1 MRRVNKLHDF
11 GFYEESPEAYF
22 NSGDRALIKLTSNI
36 AYGGGG
42 SAPSAPTQQTITQN
56 TIPEQLMPTALRLLG
71 RVEALT
77 DVNKVPYQV
86 YGGQRMAGL
95 NPLQQQAYEGTAAL
109 GPSSQTSQA
118 TGFAGLAG
126 LQAQQL
132 AGSYQP
138 MRERQFYQPM
148 DVSYMGVQAPE
159 LQQYQMSDP
168 RQVQGQGYE
177 QISMAAPERVG
188 IGQLQQYQM
197 AGPERV
203 QAEKFGAGTAREYMS
218 PYMQDVVEQQKQA
231 AVQDYARNLPSL
243 QAAGVR
249 AGARGGTREALLQAE
264 ARKGLQERL
273 GGIEATGR
281 QQAFQQA
288 QQQFTADRAAQLQA
302 QQLNQAAGL
311 TAGQANLQALLG
323 TQQLGTQAGLQA
335 ALANQQAGL
344 TTGQQNLA
352 AEQARRQLMAQQGLQ
367 AQLANQQAGLTQG
380 QANLQAALQ
389 TQGLG
394 AQQALQAQQLN
405 QAAQLQA
412 QQQALGQRG
421 QMAQFGL
428 QGAQLGEQSR
438 QFGANLGLQGIQQ
451 QLAAAQALGGLG
463 QQEFGQRQAALQ
475 AQMGAGSQLQA
486 MEQQRLEQQ
495 YQDFLAQQRY
505 PYSQLGFLSDVLR
518 GIPTS
523 QSAQSIYAAQ
533 PSMVNQLAGAGMTA
547 YGLGNLFGRG
557 G

>member
-22 NSGDRALIKLTSNI
+22 NSGDRALIKLTSHI

-109 GPSSQTSQA
+109 GPSSQLGQA

-126 LQAQQL
+126 LQAQQM
-132 AGSYQP
+132 GNYQP
-138 MRERQFYQPM
+138 MQERQFYQPM
-148 DVSYMGVQAPE
+148 DLAYGSVQAPQLRE
-159 LQQYQMSDP
+159 YQMGP
-168 RQVQGQGYE
+168 ARQVQGEGYGAL
-177 QISMAAPERVG
+177 SMRAPGQVG

-197 AGPERV
+197 GGPERV
-203 QAEKFGAGTAREYMS
+203 QADRFGIQQAREYMS
-218 PYMQDVVEQQKQA
+218 PYMQDVVEQQKTE
-231 AVQDYARNLPSL
+231 AVKDYARQLPGMS
-243 QAAGVR
+243 AAAAR
-249 AGARGGTREALLQAE
+249 AGAKGGTRDALIQAE
-264 ARKGLQERL
+264 AQRGLQERL

-288 QQQFTADRAAQLQA
+288 QQQFGADRAAQLQA

-323 TQQLGTQAGLQA
+323 TQQLGTQTGLQA
-335 ALANQQAGL
+335 ALANQQMGFNVGQQNLAAEQARRQLIAQQGLQAQLANQQAGL

-352 AEQARRQLMAQQGLQ
+352 AQ
-367 AQLANQQAGLTQG
+367 
-380 QANLQAALQ
+380 LQ

-394 AQQALQAQQLN
+394 AGQALQAQQLN

-412 QQQALGQRG
+412 QQQALGQRQ

-495 YQDFLAQQRY
+495 YQDFLSQQRY

>member
-138 MRERQFYQPM
+138 MQERQFYQPM
-148 DVSYMGVQAPE
+148 DVSYTGVQAPE
-159 LQQYQMSDP
+159 LKQYQMTEP
-168 RQVQGQGYE
+168 QQ
-177 QISMAAPERVG
+177 VG

-218 PYMQDVVEQQKQA
+218 PYMQDVVEQQKQSA
-231 AVQDYARNLPSL
+231 IKDYARNIPAL

-264 ARKGLQERL
+264 ARKGLQEQL

-288 QQQFTADRAAQLQA
+288 QQQFGADRAAQLQA

-323 TQQLGTQAGLQA
+323 TQQLGTQSGLQA

-344 TTGQQNLA
+344 T
-352 AEQARRQLMAQQGLQ
+352 R
-367 AQLANQQAGLTQG
+367 G

-394 AQQALQAQQLN
+394 AQQGLQAQQLN

-438 QFGANLGLQGIQQ
+438 QFGANLGVQGIQQ